1 MNFYTHEA
9 IPLSKIVI
17 FTGSLSS
24 FILNTRLKHP
34 LRKAKAL
41 DYNLVIVIV
50 PNLIFGTMLGVTL
63 NRILPNVLIIF
74 FLTIVLFYNTYKT
87 TKMGLKEYR
96 LENERL
102 IKKEESDK
110 SDGENGHRREIT
122 NNQMNSNSEENNTNE
137 INKKE
142 VQDEINKDN
151 VILRW
156 DKLKYVIIPFIVMAA
171 LSILRESSLVPK
183 CSFLYW
189 LLFISFFIFA
199 LFVNYISLNHINKE
213 YYYRISIG
221 FPYDGKDIIWS
232 TSKCFNMGITG
243 LISGFIAGTI
253 GIGGGVVLGPILL
266 SLGIYPVVSTVTT
279 NFLVLLTSSS
289 TSLQFMLNNM
299 MNYEYACMS
308 IIFSILGSYI
318 GTKIIHHYFKQTGR
332 ESLLIFALVFVIGSS
347 ALILPLCSI
356 LSTINDVERGIDVF
370 RFNSPC
376 GAN

>member
-110 SDGENGHRREIT
+110 SN
-122 NNQMNSNSEENNTNE
+122 
-137 INKKE
+137 
-142 VQDEINKDN
+142 
-151 VILRW
+151 
-156 DKLKYVIIPFIVMAA
+156 
-171 LSILRESSLVPK
+171 
-183 CSFLYW
+183 
-189 LLFISFFIFA
+189 
-199 LFVNYISLNHINKE
+199 
-213 YYYRISIG
+213 
-221 FPYDGKDIIWS
+221 
-232 TSKCFNMGITG
+232 
-243 LISGFIAGTI
+243 
-253 GIGGGVVLGPILL
+253 
-266 SLGIYPVVSTVTT
+266 
-279 NFLVLLTSSS
+279 
-289 TSLQFMLNNM
+289 
-299 MNYEYACMS
+299 
-308 IIFSILGSYI
+308 
-318 GTKIIHHYFKQTGR
+318 
-332 ESLLIFALVFVIGSS
+332 
-347 ALILPLCSI
+347 
-356 LSTINDVERGIDVF
+356 
-370 RFNSPC
+370 
-376 GAN
+376 